1 MVENHCLKIRKN
13 DNASVF
19 LPNFIHMS
27 NTLQS
32 NESIRSSRKK
42 IIVLGSG
49 PNRIGQGI
57 EFDYCCVHGLLAVKE
72 AGYEA
77 IMVNCNPE
85 TVSTDFDMADKLYFE
100 PVFWEH
106 LWEIIELEQP
116 EGVIVQLGG
125 QTALKLAKRLS
136 ERGIKII
143 GTSFDSLDI
152 AEDRG
157 RFSDLLKDLKIPYP
171 DYGTAFTAE
180 EAVEVANQVGYPVL
194 VRPSYVIG
202 GQRMRIVIN
211 DAEVEKAVVS
221 ILKHIPDNKILIDHF
236 LDRCQEAEVDAIF
249 DGETFHVMG
258 VMEHIEPA
266 GIHSGDSNA
275 VLPAFNLTPLI
286 VATMEFYSEKI
297 ARALNIKGLIN
308 IQFAIKDD
316 KVYVIEANPR
326 ASRTTPFIAKAYQ
339 IPYLNI
345 ATKVMLGA
353 AKLTDFVMEKKL
365 DGFAIKEPV
374 FSFEKFPG
382 VNKELGP
389 EMKSTGE
396 AIRFIKD
403 LRDPYFRNLYKER
416 SMNLSR

>member
-1 MVENHCLKIRKN
+1 MVENHFIKIRI
-13 DNASVF
+13 NALANVF
-19 LPNFIHMS
+19 LPNFILMS
-27 NTLQS
+27 NQLNS
-32 NESIRSSRKK
+32 NESVQSKKKK

-125 QTALKLAKRLS
+125 QTALKLAKRLT
-136 ERGIKII
+136 ERGVKII

-171 DYGTAFTAE
+171 DYGTAYTAD
-180 EAVEVANQVGYPVL
+180 EAIEVANQVGYPVL

-221 ILKHIPDNKILIDHF
+221 ILKHIPNNKILIDHF

-353 AKLTDFVMEKKL
+353 AKLTDFTMEKKL

-374 FSFEKFPG
+374 FSFDKFPG

-403 LRDPYFRNLYKER
+403 LRDPYFRTLYKER

>member
-1 MVENHCLKIRKN
+1 MVENHFIKIRI
-13 DNASVF
+13 NALANVF
-19 LPNFIHMS
+19 LPNFILMS
-27 NTLQS
+27 NNLTS
-32 NESIRSSRKK
+32 NESVQSKKKK

-72 AGYEA
+72 SGYEA

-125 QTALKLAKRLS
+125 QTALKLAKRLT

-157 RFSDLLKDLKIPYP
+157 RFSDLLKELKIPYP
-171 DYGTAFTAE
+171 DYGTAYTAD
-180 EAVEVANQVGYPVL
+180 EAIEVANQVGYPVL

-353 AKLTDFVMEKKL
+353 NKLTDFTMEKKL

-374 FSFEKFPG
+374 FSFDKFPG

-403 LRDPYFRNLYKER
+403 LRDPYFRTLYKER